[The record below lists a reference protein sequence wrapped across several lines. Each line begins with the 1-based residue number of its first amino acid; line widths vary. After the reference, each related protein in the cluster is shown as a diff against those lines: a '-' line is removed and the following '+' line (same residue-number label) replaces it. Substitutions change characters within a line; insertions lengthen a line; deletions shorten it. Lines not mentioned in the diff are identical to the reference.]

1 MGWTFCLLCCRSP
14 TYLMDKNW
22 KRFERR
28 VAEVVG
34 VYRFPVNGRKELDV
48 RHPHLG
54 IECKHRKTSSEW
66 LFKRAWGQAVAGSKA
81 GGHIPVVCVGEQN
94 SSDIF
99 AIVELKTLVTLL
111 EYALKEGEEIHVVEL

>member
-1 MGWTFCLLCCRSP
+1 
-14 TYLMDKNW
+14 MDKNW

-34 VYRFPVNGRKELDV
+34 GY
-48 RHPHLG
+48 
-54 IECKHRKTSSEW
+54 
-66 LFKRAWGQAVAGSKA
+66 RAWGQAVAGSKA

-94 SSDIF
+94 SSNIF

-111 EYALKEGEEIHVVEL
+111 EYALKEEEIHVVEL